1 MVSLCGN
8 GLNDDNDCIDLMPPG
23 RSFHSLIA
31 DGINP
36 LPNNKILDLS
46 KLKEFAEENFEF
58 DKNGRKFS
66 KRAENILEKGEIAR
80 NEQFFIFFHRVFK
93 ILVLQ
98 TRKNQDLFGNGLKN

>member
-1 MVSLCGN
+1 
-8 GLNDDNDCIDLMPPG
+8 MPPG

-36 LPNNKILDLS
+36 LPNNKTLDLS

-66 KRAENILEKGEIAR
+66 KRAENIVEKGEIAR
-80 NEQFFIFFHRVFK
+80 NEQFFH
-93 ILVLQ
+93 
-98 TRKNQDLFGNGLKN
+98 LFPQSFQNTSTADT